1 MYSLLKNMARK
12 ELKRAGSDDQ
22 PTLSRPGL
30 TFISVGHRPT
40 LLAYHDVKLRLSDGS
55 YNLESVEKSVA
66 IPRDIKIL

>member
-22 PTLSRPGL
+22 PKLSRPGL

-55 YNLESVEKSVA
+55 YSLESVEKSVT
-66 IPRDIKIL
+66 IPRDIKM